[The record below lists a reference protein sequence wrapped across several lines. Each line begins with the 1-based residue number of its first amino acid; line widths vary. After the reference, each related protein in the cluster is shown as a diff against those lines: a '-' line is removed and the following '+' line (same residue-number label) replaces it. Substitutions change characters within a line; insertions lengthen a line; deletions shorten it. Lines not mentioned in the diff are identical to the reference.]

1 MTCSACVGH
10 VEKAVNRLEG
20 IDMAS
25 VNLLT
30 NSMQVEYDEAKLNEE
45 S

>member
-1 MTCSACVGH
+1 
-10 VEKAVNRLEG
+10 VEKDVNRLEG
-20 IDMAS
+20 LDKAS